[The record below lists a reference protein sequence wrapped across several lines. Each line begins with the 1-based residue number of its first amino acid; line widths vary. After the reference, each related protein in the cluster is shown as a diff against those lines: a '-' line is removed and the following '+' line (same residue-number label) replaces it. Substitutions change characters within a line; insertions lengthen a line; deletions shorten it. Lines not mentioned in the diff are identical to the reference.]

1 MTANIVLVNT
11 EILVNILVFILQQN
25 MKVSFCIDI
34 D

>member
-11 EILVNILVFILQQN
+11 EILVNIKVFILQQN